1 MELPGL
7 TPKQITLFGDFAVPE
22 TMITLWV
29 VSAVIIVFCIV
40 FRFVIYPKF
49 MLKPGKVQNVL
60 ELGIESCNNL
70 VMKNMLSFGKS
81 MRGYLLVI
89 FVAVICSGLV
99 ELLGIR
105 APATDINFTIA
116 LALISFVLINAL
128 AIKKKGIFGRLKWYC
143 EPIKFIAPIKFI
155 TQLAAPVSLACRMF
169 GNLFSGLVIMDLIYQ
184 AMGAFAVAI
193 PGILAIYFNLFHLAM
208 QSYVFVMLTM
218 SFINEG
224 LE

>member
-49 MLKPGKVQNVL
+49 MLKPGKVQNIL

>member
-1 MELPGL
+1 
-7 TPKQITLFGDFAVPE
+7 
-22 TMITLWV
+22 
-29 VSAVIIVFCIV
+29 
-40 FRFVIYPKF
+40 
-49 MLKPGKVQNVL
+49 
-60 ELGIESCNNL
+60 
-70 VMKNMLSFGKS
+70 
-81 MRGYLLVI
+81 MRGFLLVI

>member
-105 APATDINFTIA
+105 APATDINFTIV

>member
-22 TMITLWV
+22 TMISLWV

-60 ELGIESCNNL
+60 ELGIENCNNL